1 MQTEQDWATRLK
13 KLESDR
19 DRAIAAKDSLLQQA
33 MQRAEAEA
41 QAALERLRSDSTAEA
56 KRVSSK
62 HEHEIPSLKVPYHV
76 TYLKFAFIPLPVM

>member
-13 KLESDR
+13 KLETDR
-19 DRAIAAKDSLLQQA
+19 DRAIAAKDALLQQA
-33 MQRAEAEA
+33 MQRAQAEA

-62 HEHEIPSLKVPYHV
+62 HEQEIASLKVRYR
-76 TYLKFAFIPLPVM
+76 